1 MSNNKHSFEV
11 VELSAYTSPKIEEKT
26 GKDWIDYGLDSF
38 DYDEKKKYKNNYFGY
53 LIDRSTYSPTNGT
66 TINSIARMIVGKGLS
81 ALDRSKDIEAFAR
94 MKVLIKDRELAKIA
108 NDRKKL
114 GMGAI
119 QVSYKGGKLD
129 AVTHFPMET
138 LRATPV
144 NDDGEIEAWAY
155 HPDWA
160 SAKKGEETYIPAFGT
175 TNQRQTEVYIVR
187 PYVSGYYYYAPVD
200 YSGALAYAV
209 LEEEVGDFLV
219 NDVKRGFSG
228 TKVVNFN
235 NGQVEDEQLR
245 KKIANQVKSQL
256 TGSTGDPL
264 IVSFNENAENATT
277 VEDIPLSDAPNHYQY
292 LSEEAEGK
300 ILKAHQAPTWLLG
313 ANSGGNGLSSNADE
327 IKNSMLVFDNL
338 VIKPYQIE
346 LIHALDEILMVED
359 ISLDL
364 YFKTIQPLE
373 FIDTDGM
380 DAETKEEE
388 TGIETQMSEDRKDF
402 DDEEGEVLINSLPE
416 DGGLGDEW
424 ELVDKREYC
433 EENEHIEEWANR
445 LIKPKKSIKDKLAR
459 VIKSNP
465 NDKSRL
471 DKSLYKVRYSYEA
484 KYSKG
489 NSRPF
494 CRQMMARTDRGVV
507 YRIED
512 INQASFQ
519 GVNKSHGHKGRP
531 YSLFKYKGGVNCG
544 HVWAENLYR
553 LKTKTNGE
561 PYKDKAL
568 SSSEEVKSIPK
579 SYDPNPRGE
588 KESKIAPIDMPNNGH
603 HPAYLK

>member
-1 MSNNKHSFEV
+1 MTKQSFEV
-11 VELSAYTSPKIEEKT
+11 VKLSAYTSPKIEEKP
-26 GKDWIDYGLDSF
+26 GAEWIDYGLDSF
-38 DYDEKKKYKNNYFGY
+38 DYEEKKKYKNNYFGY
-53 LIDRSTYSPTNGT
+53 LIDRSTYSATNGA
-66 TINSIARMIVGKGLS
+66 TINSIARMIVGKGIS
-81 ALDRSKDIEAFAR
+81 ALDRSKDPNGYAR
-94 MKVLIKDRELAKIA
+94 MKVLLKDGELAKIA

-119 QVSYKGGKLD
+119 QVSYKGGNLD
-129 AVTHFPMET
+129 TVAHFPMET

-144 NDDGEIEAWAY
+144 VDGEIKFWAY
-155 HPDWA
+155 HPDWTN
-160 SAKKGEETYIPAFGT
+160 AKKGEETYIPAFGT
-175 TNQRQTEVYIVR
+175 TGQKQTEVYIVR
-187 PYVSGYYYYAPVD
+187 PYVSGFYYYAPAD

-209 LEEEVGDFLV
+209 LEEEIGDFLV

-235 NGQVEDEQLR
+235 NGQVEDEELR

-277 VEDIPLSDAPNHYQY
+277 VEDIPLTDAPNHYQY
-292 LSEEAEGK
+292 LSDEAQNK

-359 ISLDL
+359 ISLNL

-373 FIDTDGM
+373 FVDVDGM

-388 TGIETQMSEDRKDF
+388 TGIETQMSEVMDF
-402 DDEEGEVLINSLPE
+402 NDEEGEALINSLPE
-416 DGGLGDEW
+416 DGCLSDEW

-433 EENEHIEEWANR
+433 EDNEHIEDWANR
-445 LIKPKKSIKDKLAR
+445 LIKPKLGLMDKLAR
-459 VIKSNP
+459 VVKSEP
-465 NDKSRL
+465 NKKSRL
-471 DKSLYKVRYSYEA
+471 DKSVYKVRYSYES

-512 INQASFQ
+512 INQASFS

-553 LKTKTNGE
+553 LKTKTSGE

-568 SSSEEVKSIPK
+568 SSSEEVDKIPK
-579 SYDPNPRGE
+579 SYDPNPRGD
-588 KESKIAPIDMPNNGH
+588 KESKIAPIDMPDNGH
-603 HPAYLK
+603 HPNYLK